1 MRTLVTSEL
10 GALIPFNVQELSL
23 PRGTYYGSNQLSH
36 NIICGNR
43 KSLINGNGFIFG
55 VPGSGKSMAAKQ
67 EMGSVYLNTSDD
79 IIVIDPQNEY
89 FDIAEKFKGA
99 IVNLSA
105 DTDTYIN
112 PFDYAETSRLEE
124 VIVEKTESMQGIA
137 EQCANEPLNGKQ
149 KSVIDRCVRMLFN
162 SIEREEYGKKIPTM
176 LDFFTILQGQEE
188 EEAKDIA
195 LILER
200 FIKGSLNIF
209 SHKTNVS
216 VDNRLTVYGIRDLG
230 EELSPVAMLVMM
242 SNISAKIEKNAS
254 IGRATWLYID
264 ELHVLLDKQLA
275 AKFLESLWKKVR
287 KLGGI
292 CTGITQN
299 VIDILRNPI
308 SVTMVN
314 NSEFTLI
321 MKQSPKDKEKI
332 LEAIEISEAQLRYV
346 THAQSGTGLLRHGDV
361 IIPMDARMEK
371 TSLMYQLFNTNM
383 HEKANLLQKEKLHA
397 E

>member
-1 MRTLVTSEL
+1 M
-10 GALIPFNVQELSL
+10 
-23 PRGTYYGSNQLSH
+23 
-36 NIICGNR
+36 
-43 KSLINGNGFIFG
+43 
-55 VPGSGKSMAAKQ
+55 
-67 EMGSVYLNTSDD
+67 
-79 IIVIDPQNEY
+79 
-89 FDIAEKFKGA
+89 
-99 IVNLSA
+99 
-105 DTDTYIN
+105 
-112 PFDYAETSRLEE
+112 
-124 VIVEKTESMQGIA
+124 
-137 EQCANEPLNGKQ
+137 
-149 KSVIDRCVRMLFN
+149 
-162 SIEREEYGKKIPTM
+162 
-176 LDFFTILQGQEE
+176 
-188 EEAKDIA
+188 
-195 LILER
+195 
-200 FIKGSLNIF
+200 
-209 SHKTNVS
+209 
-216 VDNRLTVYGIRDLG
+216 DNRLTVYGIRDLG